1 MAETTKAQNAGQ
13 TRKDG
18 KVAAHYQNCLE
29 AGTVFTVKAGK
40 EKVLE
45 GQGNK
50 ETSTG
55 REKTQEPLEHLPFP
69 LPSFLLSSPPFPF
82 SVWLSRVQKRNL
94 GGHVVVSTGMQ
105 VLTLRGSEEGEKIV

>member
-18 KVAAHYQNCLE
+18 NVAAHYPNCLE
-29 AGTVFTVKAGK
+29 AGTVFTVKARK

-55 REKTQEPLEHLPFP
+55 HEKTQEPLEHLPSSFLPSFP
-69 LPSFLLSSPPFPF
+69 LPLFYLALKGAEEKLGRTCSSQYRYA
-82 SVWLSRVQKRNL
+82 SAHTERK
-94 GGHVVVSTGMQ
+94 
-105 VLTLRGSEEGEKIV
+105 

>member
-18 KVAAHYQNCLE
+18 NVAAHYQNCLE
-29 AGTVFTVKAGK
+29 AGTVFTVKARKG
-40 EKVLE
+40 KVLE

-55 REKTQEPLEHLPFP
+55 HEKTQEPLEHLPSSFLPSFP
-69 LPSFLLSSPPFPF
+69 LPLFCLALKGAEEKLGTTCSSQYRYA
-82 SVWLSRVQKRNL
+82 SAHTERK
-94 GGHVVVSTGMQ
+94 
-105 VLTLRGSEEGEKIV
+105 